1 MTLKV
6 KTDKEKK
13 HFIRGQ
19 RAFMLLCM
27 YLSFYVGV
35 KWSWLGRACVGV
47 LPEGDT
53 AGLRL
58 ATGSCPGVA
67 GANKH
72 SLYPLKTVFAK

>member
-6 KTDKEKK
+6 KTDKANK

-19 RAFMLLCM
+19 RAIILFYM
-27 YLSFYVGV
+27 YLSFYIGV
-35 KWSWLGRACVGV
+35 KGSWLGRARVGV

-58 ATGSCPGVA
+58 ATSYSPGMV

-72 SLYPLKTVFAK
+72 SLSPRKTVCA

>member
-6 KTDKEKK
+6 KTDKKNK

-19 RAFMLLCM
+19 RAFILLYM

-35 KWSWLGRACVGV
+35 KGSWLGRARVGV

-58 ATGSCPGVA
+58 ATGYSSGVA
-67 GANKH
+67 GANKY
-72 SLYPLKTVFAK
+72 SLSPLKVVCAW